1 MLIKKNKA
9 EFLNC
14 NLAGFGHTEGYMVLD
29 ELKPGT
35 RLTMV
40 REDENKHDHEAI
52 ALFYGETHVCYIPRQ
67 ANSML
72 ATFMDYGYADI
83 FECAVTSVDKDEHPN
98 EQVQIR
104 VNLFVDKP
112 CRRVTTHA
120 SAATKRG
127 STVPLK
133 AASVPR
139 SPLSPV
145 KSVGKL

>member
-14 NLAGFGHTEGYMVLD
+14 NLAGFGHTEGYMILD

-52 ALFYGETHVCYIPRQ
+52 ALFYGETHVGYIPRQ

-83 FECAVTSVDKDEHPN
+83 FECVVTSVDKDEHPN

-104 VNLFVDKP
+104 VNLL
-112 CRRVTTHA
+112 RR
-120 SAATKRG
+120 
-127 STVPLK
+127 
-133 AASVPR
+133 
-139 SPLSPV
+139 
-145 KSVGKL
+145 